1 MSYFAFMKFNA
12 TQRSWAMYDWANSV
26 YSLVISTV
34 LFPIYYEEVTKSGGN
49 TVEFLG
55 TTWQNTVIYSYV
67 VAASFLVISIL
78 SPYLAAMADRTGRRK
93 VFMRTFMILGAVSTA
108 LMGLF
113 TAENPWLGLYLA
125 FFASLGFTGSIVFY
139 NSYLPVIAEEELQD
153 RLSARGFALG
163 YFGSALLLIFCLAL
177 VQLPDTFGLPDAGV
191 ASRVSFLITGIW
203 WLGFGLPSIAK
214 LPKDEVK
221 DYFEGKLFW
230 KSWNELLIVFKEFRA
245 EKMLRIF
252 LSGFFWYSVGMQT
265 IILLAAVFGSKVLG
279 LNSTQLI
286 MTILIIQ
293 FVAIVGSYV
302 FARLSER
309 TTNLYAIKIG
319 VAIWMVL
326 CFAAY
331 FVQTANQFYFVG
343 GVLGFVM
350 GAVQSL
356 SRSTYSKMLPET
368 EDTTTY
374 FSFYDVMEKLATTF
388 GMFSIGLLEA
398 ITGDLRNSALA
409 LTVFFAIGLI
419 QIFRVRRV
427 EKKGTA
433 YSS

>member
-1 MSYFAFMKFNA
+1 MKFNA
-12 TQRSWAMYDWANSV
+12 TQRGWAMYDWANSV

-34 LFPIYYEEVTKSGGN
+34 LFPIYYEEMTKANGN

-55 TTWQNTVIYSYV
+55 ATWQNTVIYSYV
-67 VAASFLVISIL
+67 VAAAFLTISIL

-93 VFMRTFMILGAVSTA
+93 IFMQVFMILGAVSTS
-108 LMGLF
+108 LMGLM
-113 TAENPWLGLYLA
+113 TAENPYLGLYLA
-125 FFASLGFTGSIVFY
+125 YFASVGFTGSIVFY
-139 NSYLPVIAEEELQD
+139 NSYLPVIASEREQD
-153 RLSARGFALG
+153 RLSARGFSLG
-163 YFGSALLLIFCLAL
+163 YFGSALLLILCLVL
-177 VQLPDTFGLPDAGV
+177 VQMPTTFGFADAGV
-191 ASRVSFLITGIW
+191 ASRASFLITGVW
-203 WLGFGLPSIAK
+203 WLGFGLPAIRK

-230 KSWNELLIVFKEFRA
+230 KSWEELILVVKEFSKD
-245 EKMLRIF
+245 KMLRIF
-252 LSGFFWYSVGMQT
+252 LGGFFWYSVGMQT

-279 LNSTQLI
+279 LESSQLI

-293 FVAIVGSYV
+293 FVAILGSVV

-319 VAIWMVL
+319 VVIWMVL
-326 CFAAY
+326 CFCAY
-331 FVQTANQFYFVG
+331 FVQTPGQFYIVG

-356 SRSTYSKMLPET
+356 SRSTYSKMLP
-368 EDTTTY
+368 DTDDPTTY
-374 FSFYDVMEKLATTF
+374 FSFYDVMEKLATTL

-409 LTVFFAIGLI
+409 LTVFFAIGLV

-427 EKKGTA
+427 EKKTVVK
-433 YSS
+433 SV

>member
-1 MSYFAFMKFNA
+1 MKFNA
-12 TQRSWAMYDWANSV
+12 TQRGWAMYDWANSV

-34 LFPIYYEEVTKSGGN
+34 LFPIYYEEMTKANGN

-55 TTWQNTVIYSYV
+55 ATWQNTVIYSYV
-67 VAASFLVISIL
+67 VAASFLTISIL

-93 VFMRTFMILGAVSTA
+93 IFMQVFMILGAVSTS
-108 LMGLF
+108 LMGLM
-113 TAENPWLGLYLA
+113 TAENPYLGLYLA
-125 FFASLGFTGSIVFY
+125 YFASVGFTGSIVFY
-139 NSYLPVIAEEELQD
+139 NSYLPVIASEREQD
-153 RLSARGFALG
+153 RLSARGFSLG
-163 YFGSALLLIFCLAL
+163 YFGSALLLILCLVL
-177 VQLPDTFGLPDAGV
+177 VQMPTTFGFADAGV
-191 ASRVSFLITGIW
+191 ASRASFLITGVW
-203 WLGFGLPSIAK
+203 WLGFGLPAIHK

-230 KSWNELLIVFKEFRA
+230 KSWEELILVVKEFSKD
-245 EKMLRIF
+245 KMLRIF
-252 LSGFFWYSVGMQT
+252 LGGFFWYSVGMQT

-279 LNSTQLI
+279 LESSQLI

-293 FVAIVGSYV
+293 FVAILGSVV

-319 VAIWMVL
+319 VVIWMVL
-326 CFAAY
+326 CFCAY
-331 FVQTANQFYFVG
+331 FVQTPGQFYIVG

-356 SRSTYSKMLPET
+356 SRSTYSKMLP
-368 EDTTTY
+368 DTDDPTTY
-374 FSFYDVMEKLATTF
+374 FSFYDVMEKLATTL

-409 LTVFFAIGLI
+409 LTVFFAIGLV

-427 EKKGTA
+427 EKKTVVK
-433 YSS
+433 SV

>member
-1 MSYFAFMKFNA
+1 MYFTHMKFNA
-12 TQRSWAMYDWANSV
+12 TQRGWAMYDWANSV

-34 LFPIYYEEVTKSGGN
+34 LFPIYYEELTKAGGN

-67 VAASFLVISIL
+67 IAASFLTISIL
-78 SPYLAAMADRTGRRK
+78 SPYLAAMADRTGSRK
-93 VFMRTFMILGAVSTA
+93 IFMKVFMILGATSTA
-108 LMGLF
+108 LMGF
-113 TAENPWLGLYLA
+113 MTGDNPGLGLYLA
-125 FFASLGFTGSIVFY
+125 YFASVGFTGSIVFY
-139 NSYLPVIAEEELQD
+139 NSFLPVIASEEEQD
-153 RLSARGFALG
+153 RLSARGFSLG
-163 YFGSALLLIFCLAL
+163 YFGSALLLILCLML
-177 VQLPDTFGLPDAGV
+177 VQMPTTFGLADAGI
-191 ASRVSFLITGIW
+191 ASRASFVITGIW
-203 WLGFGLPSIAK
+203 WLAFGLPAIRR

-230 KSWNELLIVFKEFRA
+230 KSWEELIVVVKEFRQD
-245 EKMLRIF
+245 KMLRIF
-252 LSGFFWYSVGMQT
+252 LGGFFWYSVGMQT

-279 LNSTQLI
+279 LESYQLI

-293 FVAIVGSYV
+293 FVAILGSFT

-309 TTNLYAIKIG
+309 TTNLYAIKLG
-319 VAIWMVL
+319 VVIWMVL
-326 CFAAY
+326 CFSAY
-331 FVQTANQFYFVG
+331 FVQTAGQFYLVG

-368 EDTTTY
+368 EDHTTY

-409 LTVFFAIGLI
+409 LTVFFGLGLI

-427 EKKGTA
+427 EKKTIVEA
-433 YSS
+433 V

>member
-34 LFPIYYEEVTKSGGN
+34 LFPIYYEEVTKSSGN

-67 VAASFLVISIL
+67 VAASFLLISIL

-93 VFMRTFMILGAVSTA
+93 VFMRTFMILGALSTA
-108 LMGLF
+108 LMGFF

-163 YFGSALLLIFCLAL
+163 YFGSALLLIFCLVL
-177 VQLPDTFGLPDAGV
+177 VQMPDTFGLPDAGV
-191 ASRVSFLITGIW
+191 ASRVSFLVTGIW
-203 WLGFGLPSIAK
+203 WLGFGLPAIAK

-230 KSWNELLIVFKEFRA
+230 KSWNELLLVFKEFRQ

-309 TTNLYAIKIG
+309 TTNIYAIKIG

-427 EKKGTA
+427 EKKGSA